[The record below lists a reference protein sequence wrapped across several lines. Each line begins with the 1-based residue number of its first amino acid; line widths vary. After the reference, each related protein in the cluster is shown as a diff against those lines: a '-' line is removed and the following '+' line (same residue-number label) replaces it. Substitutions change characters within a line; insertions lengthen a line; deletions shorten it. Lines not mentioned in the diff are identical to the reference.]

1 MYVDCYDE
9 VMRLALLNLSPYFC
23 VNSAKNRCVSS
34 NPVNKLNY
42 SRGIPGR
49 PQTMP
54 LKKQISAHTN
64 TSFPDVRSPVVWEM
78 HRRALSRL
86 DAGLLTAD
94 LQPSVQWLQ
103 GVDGPERV
111 DFLVH
116 HGLAAWWADRL
127 DHQSALDNVPNE
139 VSDAL
144 VAARRTAGALYLMQ
158 SAAIS
163 QVAAALERENVIYAV
178 LKGAATREEA
188 YPVPALRTAG
198 DIDLLISPSALA
210 IATQC
215 ITQLG
220 FVPQSSDSTH
230 EITFSRGQVDI
241 DLHWDILR
249 PGRTRSPLVG
259 ALLAQ
264 RVRGAKFWRLS
275 DSDTVF
281 LMLVHPAITKYV
293 CSRHMGLNRV
303 LDFLLFTQTRTIHW
317 ADVAQRLDE
326 AGLKTAAW
334 CTLRWIQLLVP
345 DATISPV
352 SFVAAIQP
360 GKLRAAYLN
369 YWINHDLP
377 GRLLDRANWL
387 IQAAFTLP
395 MHDTFS
401 DARQAFLAKTK
412 PDSNRFAVNA
422 SVE

>member
-1 MYVDCYDE
+1 
-9 VMRLALLNLSPYFC
+9 MRPDSTCGVCREHLRAS
-23 VNSAKNRCVSS
+23 V
-34 NPVNKLNY
+34 PVK
-42 SRGIPGR
+42 RTP
-49 PQTMP
+49 
-54 LKKQISAHTN
+54 H
-64 TSFPDVRSPVVWEM
+64 VWEL
-78 HRRALSRL
+78 HRRALSLFHAHPLGSDRQSTL
-86 DAGLLTAD
+86 
-94 LQPSVQWLQ
+94 QWLR
-103 GVDGPERV
+103 GAESAARL

-127 DHQSALDNVPNE
+127 TVGSAVNDIPDG

-144 VAARRTAGALYLMQ
+144 VLARRSAGALYLVQ
-158 SAAIS
+158 SAALS
-163 QVAAALERENVIYAV
+163 QLAAALERENVGYAV
-178 LKGAATREEA
+178 LKGVATREEA
-188 YPVPALRTAG
+188 YPSPAIRTAG
-198 DIDLLISPSALA
+198 DIDLLVSPGALA
-210 IATQC
+210 AATQC

-220 FVPQSSDSTH
+220 YVAQATDSAH

-249 PGRTRSPLVG
+249 PGRTRRPLVG
-259 ALLAQ
+259 SLLAQ

-275 DSDTVF
+275 DTDTVF
-281 LMLVHPAITKYV
+281 MMLVHPAITKYV

-326 AGLKTAAW
+326 AGLETAAW

-345 DATISPV
+345 DATVSPV
-352 SFVAAIQP
+352 SFMAAIQP
-360 GKLRAAYLN
+360 GKLRTAYLN
-369 YWINHDLP
+369 YWIDHDLP

-395 MHDTFS
+395 MHDTFA

-412 PDSNRFAVNA
+412 PDSNRFTVNV

>member
-1 MYVDCYDE
+1 M
-9 VMRLALLNLSPYFC
+9 
-23 VNSAKNRCVSS
+23 
-34 NPVNKLNY
+34 PVK
-42 SRGIPGR
+42 RTP
-49 PQTMP
+49 
-54 LKKQISAHTN
+54 H
-64 TSFPDVRSPVVWEM
+64 VWEL
-78 HRRALSRL
+78 HRRALSLFHAHPLGSHRQSTL
-86 DAGLLTAD
+86 
-94 LQPSVQWLQ
+94 QWLR
-103 GVDGPERV
+103 DADSAARL

-127 DHQSALDNVPNE
+127 TVRSALNEIPDE

-144 VAARRTAGALYLMQ
+144 VAARRSAGALYLVQ
-158 SAAIS
+158 SAALS
-163 QVAAALERENVIYAV
+163 QLAAALERENVGYAV
-178 LKGAATREEA
+178 LKGVATREEA
-188 YPVPALRTAG
+188 YPSPAIRTAG
-198 DIDLLISPSALA
+198 DIDLLIAASDLA
-210 IATQC
+210 TAATC
-215 ITQLG
+215 ITKLG
-220 FVPQSSDSTH
+220 FIEQSSDSTH

-241 DLHWDILR
+241 DVHWDILR
-249 PGRTRSPLVG
+249 PGRTRRPLVG
-259 ALLAQ
+259 ALLA
-264 RVRGAKFWRLS
+264 RRARGAKFWRLS
-275 DSDTVF
+275 DTDTVF
-281 LMLVHPAITKYV
+281 MMLVHPAITKYV

-360 GKLRAAYLN
+360 GKLRTAYLN

-401 DARQAFLAKTK
+401 DARQAFLAKTNS
-412 PDSNRFAVNA
+412 DSNRLAVNA